1 MREVAIIDYGAGNIG
16 SIVNAIEYLNYK
28 PVIIKNPSKKSY
40 SHLILPGVGSF
51 GKLSINLE
59 KLSLKQYIYESLKK
73 GSYLFGIC
81 IGMQLLF
88 EESEESPDH
97 KGLSLIEGNLK
108 KISPQNRFD
117 MPLPHIGFS
126 KVSNESSKLF
136 HNLEKDPFFYFIHS
150 YCLKSVPNKV
160 NYCNTEYGEKFISF
174 VEKDK
179 SALCR
184 ICNKEYAYHEGTSN
198 LYYMIM

>member
-88 EESEESPDH
+88 EKSEESPDH

-108 KISPQNRFD
+108 KFHLKIDLIYLATYR
-117 MPLPHIGFS
+117 FS
-126 KVSNESSKLF
+126 KVSNKSSKLF
-136 HNLEKDPFFYFIHS
+136 HNLKKTLFFILS
-150 YCLKSVPNKV
+150 TLIV
-160 NYCNTEYGEKFISF
+160 
-174 VEKDK
+174 
-179 SALCR
+179 
-184 ICNKEYAYHEGTSN
+184 
-198 LYYMIM
+198 

>member
-1 MREVAIIDYGAGNIG
+1 MERKYRFYSKCNRIFKLQACY
-16 SIVNAIEYLNYK
+16 YK
-28 PVIIKNPSKKSY
+28 KPIKKSY

-73 GSYLFGIC
+73 GVTYLEYALEC
-81 IGMQLLF
+81 NYYLK
-88 EESEESPDH
+88 ESEESPDH

-126 KVSNESSKLF
+126 KVSNKSSKLF
-136 HNLEKDPFFYFIHS
+136 HNLEKTLFYFILLLS
-150 YCLKSVPNKV
+150 KV
-160 NYCNTEYGEKFISF
+160 STKQS
-174 VEKDK
+174 K
-179 SALCR
+179 L
-184 ICNKEYAYHEGTSN
+184 
-198 LYYMIM
+198 L